1 MPESL
6 GTLIKA
12 VQQLNQSNEGLAV
25 EVAELTAR
33 VAESDEKYVKRTEA
47 EKKAIRFK
55 QAIVAITIA
64 GLGVAGCVGAT
75 LFLNHGTTCGLRGII
90 ISAQSSSTRNP
101 LPDTLDPQTRAYVE
115 KQREDSR
122 EFYKRSLDR
131 LNIVWPCSGE
141 TTP

>member
-6 GTLIKA
+6 GTLIKS
-12 VQQLNQSNEGLAV
+12 VQQLNQSNENLAI
-25 EVAELTAR
+25 EVADLSAK
-33 VAESDEKYVKRTEA
+33 VAESDKKYVKKEA
-47 EKKAIRFK
+47 AKEKEAKAKKIL
-55 QAIVAITIA
+55 A
-64 GLGVAGCVGAT
+64 GLVIGGIITASSVGFT

-101 LPDTLDPQTRAYVE
+101 LPDTLDPNTRAFVE

-122 EFYKRSLDR
+122 EFYRRSLDR
-131 LNIVWPCSGE
+131 LNIIWPCSGE